1 MNPAFVGII
10 TWPARG
16 DTHVVPL
23 FSNFFQQNG
32 FGIAAD
38 EHLSLSTRASL

>member
-1 MNPAFVGII
+1 MINPAFVGII

-16 DTHVVPL
+16 DTHVDPL

-32 FGIAAD
+32 FGIPAND
-38 EHLSLSTRASL
+38 YLFLSTV